1 MKYYFLVS
9 YLPDLR
15 REDKKI
21 KVRFGDL
28 LAEKDQIAEEDWLQV
43 ELILLAADIFLT
55 EKLRSGKN
63 VEVEYTLYDQEFWK
77 NLVEIFQTGVSE
89 RLGPHEV
96 DHLWEAYYDHAIET
110 TTSDFLRDYFRF
122 EKDLRNIV
130 AAVRARRKGLAPSDH
145 IVGESD
151 VVDLLSKSSAEDF
164 GLGREY
170 PWVERLVQTQEPLQL
185 EDSIEQIVWEYVD
198 QKTEHL
204 DFEFDVILAYLL
216 KLQLLERRLSLS
228 DEQGMAVVRQLEE
241 L

>member
-28 LAEKDQIAEEDWLQV
+28 LAEKNQIAEQDWLEV
-43 ELILLAADIFLT
+43 ELVLLAHDIFLI
-55 EKLRSGKN
+55 EKLRSGKDM
-63 VEVEYTLYDQEFWK
+63 EVEYTLYDPEFWK
-77 NLVEIFQTGVSE
+77 SLVEFFQTGVSE
-89 RLGPHEV
+89 RLSPRQV
-96 DHLWEAYYDHAIET
+96 NLLWEAYYDHVIET
-110 TTSDFLRDYFRF
+110 TTSDFLRGFFQF
-122 EKDLRNIV
+122 EKDLRNII

-145 IVGESD
+145 LVGESD
-151 VVDLLSKSSAEDF
+151 VVDLLGRSSAEDF

-170 PWVERLVQTQEPLQL
+170 AWVERLVQAQDPVQI
-185 EDSIEQIVWEYVD
+185 EDTVEQILWEYID

-204 DFEFDVILAYLL
+204 DFEFDVVLAYLL
-216 KLQLLERRLSLS
+216 KLELLEKRLSLS
-228 DEQGMAVVRQLEE
+228 EEQGMAMVRQLEE